1 MFLVY
6 YTILIPNLLC
16 TQSLSQISA
25 ILFTRN
31 IPSAMLISQVIIQSM
46 ALLSNGLIPVK
57 AMHYSIQML
66 SELSFMKFTHDF
78 IILNMYGL
86 GRCESN
92 QISTVL
98 YIFNI
103 DDDMYWPIF
112 NKMIINII
120 FYKILT
126 FTIFTIKFNTVSQSK
141 SRRINKIRINSK
153 QNVKKIYSL

>member
-86 GRCESN
+86 GSCHEN

-98 YIFNI
+98 YAFSIT
-103 DDDMYWPIF
+103 DDMYWPII
-112 NKMIINII
+112 NKMIINVVL
-120 FYKILT
+120 FKILK
-126 FTIFTIKFNTVSQSK
+126 FAVFIYKFNSLSESK
-141 SRRINKIRINSK
+141 TKRTNSLITNLNSK
-153 QNVKKIYSL
+153 NNLL